1 MMSADLLNTDRVK
14 CNKCL
19 REEAC
24 MDLKD
29 EPHGAHGVL
38 KCQGCDSVLAGYDSM
53 NYLALDEENAV
64 ILKQ

>member
-1 MMSADLLNTDRVK
+1 
-14 CNKCL
+14 
-19 REEAC
+19 